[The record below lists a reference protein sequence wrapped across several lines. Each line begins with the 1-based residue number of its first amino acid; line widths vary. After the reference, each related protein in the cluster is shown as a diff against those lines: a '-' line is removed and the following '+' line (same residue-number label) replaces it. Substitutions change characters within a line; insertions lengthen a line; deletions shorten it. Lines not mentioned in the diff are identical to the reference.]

1 MHLPTAGHF
10 SLADHG
16 NTVFG
21 LARDHT
27 SVATNAG
34 AHIDGHAPGVTFVF
48 EAGVER
54 AFRLVVMLVLPQ
66 LRVLPMLLQG
76 RRPHKIAP
84 FHAGMELCA
93 GKHILCPDFTDLHS
107 GSKAGGVCSPNGIG
121 IEAGAVTDLP
131 CMRPAIAEM
140 QCHALVC
147 MAWHDPRRNSQGSPF
162 VAKLDHVGKYS
173 SVFSASRAH
182 SIGQTEAL
190 GGFWTHE
197 SGIVP
202 GKLDQGL
209 RQLLQPTVVGKAAVE
224 KSRVRLKSNFQGVP
238 SLRLCVTGFG
248 LDVFRCQ
255 VSGFRGGRA
264 GTAAYIHIGKW
275 LELHGLRLEARS
287 CDDPI
292 MQCRAPKRLKITG
305 DLLGLP

>member
-1 MHLPTAGHF
+1 
-10 SLADHG
+10 
-16 NTVFG
+16 
-21 LARDHT
+21 
-27 SVATNAG
+27 
-34 AHIDGHAPGVTFVF
+34 
-48 EAGVER
+48 
-54 AFRLVVMLVLPQ
+54 
-66 LRVLPMLLQG
+66 
-76 RRPHKIAP
+76 
-84 FHAGMELCA
+84 MELCA
-93 GKHILCPDFTDLHS
+93 GEHILCADFTDLHS

-224 KSRVRLKSNFQGVP
+224 KSRVGLERNLQRASAP
-238 SLRLCVTGFG
+238 RPCVLSFG
-248 LDVFRCQ
+248 SRGFRCR
-255 VSGFRGGRA
+255 VSGFRKGRA
-264 GTAAYIHIGKW
+264 GAAHVRIAKW
-275 LELHGLRLEARS
+275 FELQGLRLEGRS
-287 CDDPI
+287 RNDPV
-292 MQCRAPKRLKITG
+292 MQCRAPERLKITG
-305 DLLGLP
+305 DLLGPPVATHSIVSCDSGSAQ